1 MKAIAEIRDRGAII
15 RQRWEREFVDMDEAR
30 TWVCLVG
37 LATRAQAF
45 VRIMEGNKATEAYE
59 FDGDG
64 HMSITRN
71 Y

>member
-1 MKAIAEIRDRGAII
+1 
-15 RQRWEREFVDMDEAR
+15 MDEAR

-45 VRIMEGNKATEAYE
+45 VKIMEGDKAMEAYE